1 MINPDIKL
9 KNLFHAGDGR
19 IPPYLAGREQEK
31 KNFQDCVALLMQNS
45 PADQNMI
52 IHGPRGNGKTALLR
66 YLQEVTL
73 EAVGDKLEI
82 LWVTPSEFRDFA
94 QLVGLIVG
102 NDQNLFKKARDMFG
116 HIPDDFTASANIG
129 VASVQTS
136 LNRSKEMLALKNL
149 LLEKG
154 KRKPLILII
163 DEAHTL
169 HPDIGQVLLNAS
181 QSVRAE
187 KCPFFLVLAGTP
199 DLQTVLHQSS
209 ATFWDKSSIFPIG
222 RLSVN
227 DALKALT
234 IPLESCQVACA
245 GEVSMAVTSRAH
257 CYPYFIQIWG
267 GCIAD
272 RLVKTSE
279 REVTMETL
287 SEVEDTAISKCSS
300 IYIHRYDEL
309 NRMGL
314 VPLATDIGG
323 AFAENDHVPIPIHE
337 LEDTV
342 RLSLRKPGEPMTR
355 EMIQENIRK
364 LLHIGYIWKIS
375 VPGKIAG
382 EVPLLC
388 YEPGIPGLMNF
399 VRGQRR
405 PKAEMDSL
413 LERFRNRT
421 GN

>member
-19 IPPYLAGREQEK
+19 IPPYLAGREQAK
-31 KNFQDCVALLMQNS
+31 KNFQDCVDLLMQNS

-52 IHGPRGNGKTALLR
+52 IYGPRGNGKTALLR
-66 YLQEVTL
+66 YLQEATL
-73 EAVGDKLEI
+73 KAAGDKLEI
-82 LWVTPSEFRDFA
+82 LWVTPSEFKDLA
-94 QLVGLIVG
+94 QLVGLIVA
-102 NDQNLFKKARDMFG
+102 NNQSLFKKALNLFEHM
-116 HIPDDFTASANIG
+116 IDDITASANIG
-129 VASVQTS
+129 VASVQTG
-136 LNRSKEMLALKNL
+136 LNRSKEMLALKDL
-149 LLEKG
+149 LWEKC
-154 KRKPLILII
+154 RKKPFILIV

-169 HPDIGQVLLNAS
+169 HPEIGQVLLNAS

-209 ATFWDKSSIFPIG
+209 ATFWDKSSVFPIS

-227 DALKALT
+227 DAQKALA
-234 IPLESCQVACA
+234 IPLESCQVECA
-245 GEVSMAVTSRAH
+245 EEVSMEVTGHAH

-267 GCIAD
+267 SCIASH
-272 RLVKTSE
+272 LVKTGS
-279 REVTMETL
+279 REATMETL
-287 SEVEDTAISKCSS
+287 SKVEGEAIAKCST

-314 VPLATDIGG
+314 VPLANDIGG
-323 AFAENDHVPIPIHE
+323 TFLENDNLPIPIHE

-342 RLSLRKPGEPMTR
+342 RLSLQKLGEPTTH
-355 EMIQENIRK
+355 ETIQENMQK
-364 LLHIGYIWKIS
+364 LMHIGYIWKIS
-375 VPGKIAG
+375 VPNETTKG
-382 EVPLLC
+382 VPLLC
-388 YEPGIPGLMNF
+388 YEPGIPSLMKF

-405 PKAEMDSL
+405 SKAEMNVF
-413 LERFRNRT
+413 LERFQNRT